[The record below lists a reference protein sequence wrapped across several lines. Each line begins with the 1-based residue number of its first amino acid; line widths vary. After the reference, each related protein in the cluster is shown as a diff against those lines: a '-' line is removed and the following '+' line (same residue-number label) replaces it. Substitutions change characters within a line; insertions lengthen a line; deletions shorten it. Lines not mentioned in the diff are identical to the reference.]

1 VNFIGVTD
9 FRRNRLARIV
19 QGWLGW
25 REQAEKFEMP
35 MRGELPTIT
44 TRTSTRASPVRAG
57 WPRFVA
63 VISDPELH
71 TIVAFSLIGVLVMLN
86 GMLLF
91 PDFGL
96 TFGELAQFP

>member
-1 VNFIGVTD
+1 
-9 FRRNRLARIV
+9 
-19 QGWLGW
+19 
-25 REQAEKFEMP
+25 MP
-35 MRGELPTIT
+35 MRGELPTVT

-57 WPRFVA
+57 WSRFVA

-71 TIVAFSLIGVLVMLN
+71 TIVTFSLIGVLVMLN

-96 TFGELAQFP
+96 TFAELAQFP